1 MHGFRTRST
10 WYYAKYLP
18 LFFSSGCTTPI
29 SNAGIR
35 MKLLKTKTTLLR
47 WLDSSIDKLVWIM
60 TCSKSAY
67 TISNWHIEICYT
79 YSLTQDAKRLKHEA
93 DTETNLEIKCH
104 KYLQVRHFILLCLV
118 RSIIQVL
125 IEPLYCT
132 GYHALQ
138 HKCKSNRVAGRQDKR
153 LQHVRPDPAPHQI
166 RHEAH
171 QLEECKKGYRPE
183 VRLISTE
190 PELKICRLQV
200 GGDVSAGAV
209 VAQSAAVQDEKARAQ
224 GLPAHNSR
232 CVGQVRRGRG
242 EETFRN
248 PRNRS
253 LRKDGFTFNFFIRA
267 TSSSKQVKS
276 VQHRALLEVKALIV
290 QRYSRSKDKKS
301 RRYLYNKFFTV
312 QRLYKQWWT
321 EVARRSDPTHRASYL
336 PFNPKGFSLFKYDND
351 ISHVPLFQNVMQNQ
365 YNFCSYLSQC
375 HELWEQADLYV
386 SRGQCEGLFL
396 CFVCFKINIIVFS
409 RLLYPIGPRVRAVD
423 SALQPEGPGLL
434 HQERSQ
440 DPECFA

>member
-1 MHGFRTRST
+1 MPQVPAGQAFHCPLSCSIDHTGFDR
-10 WYYAKYLP
+10 
-18 LFFSSGCTTPI
+18 I
-29 SNAGIR
+29 SN
-35 MKLLKTKTTLLR
+35 
-47 WLDSSIDKLVWIM
+47 
-60 TCSKSAY
+60 
-67 TISNWHIEICYT
+67 
-79 YSLTQDAKRLKHEA
+79 
-93 DTETNLEIKCH
+93 
-104 KYLQVRHFILLCLV
+104 
-118 RSIIQVL
+118 
-125 IEPLYCT
+125 CT

-253 LRKDGFTFNFFIRA
+253 LRKDRFTFNFFIRA

-276 VQHRALLEVKALIV
+276 VQHQALLEVKALIV
-290 QRYSRSKDKKS
+290 QRYSRSTDKKS
-301 RRYLYNKFFTV
+301 GRYLYNNFFTV
-312 QRLYKQWWT
+312 QRLYKQW
-321 EVARRSDPTHRASYL
+321 
-336 PFNPKGFSLFKYDND
+336 
-351 ISHVPLFQNVMQNQ
+351 
-365 YNFCSYLSQC
+365 
-375 HELWEQADLYV
+375 
-386 SRGQCEGLFL
+386 
-396 CFVCFKINIIVFS
+396 
-409 RLLYPIGPRVRAVD
+409 
-423 SALQPEGPGLL
+423 
-434 HQERSQ
+434 
-440 DPECFA
+440 